1 MQKLFAA
8 LSIAFMLASG
18 VNAGSATAQ
27 TPKGQRKSTQQKQS
41 RKSSKG
47 KKATGETVAS
57 NAINAAASLPSADQ
71 IFDRYQKAIGTQEAF
86 RKLTSRVSR
95 GTFTL
100 STVGISAPAEVY
112 EKAPNKALTVI
123 DFPGFGAIMQGYNG
137 TIAFEQQ
144 PQSGL
149 RELSG
154 KELNK
159 AKREADF
166 YEDLNMKSQY
176 AKLIVKGI
184 EVVGGSNAYRIEAT
198 TADGD
203 VEQLYFDKLTSL
215 LVRKDEATVTPQGVL
230 PVQIYFEDYRE
241 VDGIKIPFGG
251 RITNPSIGN
260 IIMKLTEVKHNVEI
274 ADSKFDKPVEP

>member
-1 MQKLFAA
+1 
-8 LSIAFMLASG
+8 
-18 VNAGSATAQ
+18 
-27 TPKGQRKSTQQKQS
+27 
-41 RKSSKG
+41 
-47 KKATGETVAS
+47 
-57 NAINAAASLPSADQ
+57 
-71 IFDRYQKAIGTQEAF
+71 
-86 RKLTSRVSR
+86 
-95 GTFTL
+95 
-100 STVGISAPAEVY
+100 VGISAPAEVY

-123 DFPGFGAIMQGYNG
+123 DIPGFGAILQGYNG

-154 KELNK
+154 KELDK

-166 YEDLNMKSQY
+166 LRSLNMKAHYS
-176 AKLIVKGI
+176 KLVVKGI
-184 EVVGGSNAYRIEAT
+184 EAVAGADAYRVEAT

-260 IIMKLTEVKHNVEI
+260 IVMKLNEVKHNVEI
-274 ADSKFDKPVEP
+274 SDSKFDKPIEP